1 MRKPFSVPIDYPE
14 QKTSKHFE
22 MRSTKTT
29 SANCLVVILV
39 ILVILILAGVGV
51 NFIRKQ
57 IQGRFSGI
65 PRSNTEWTPDRIG
78 KDPVGYMTW
87 ASGQLDALDQRCV
100 AEGIRL
106 NAKLLET
113 KNRLAYSREALAL
126 QVSDTQA
133 LAATY
138 RETEASAGWPVSFR
152 NRSWEKTDL
161 EDELLRLDSL
171 SKANREMIPALEKAE
186 TAIPL
191 MLPQL
196 EDRRRKISALKVRVK
211 TARDIADL
219 SALSSS
225 AAEITAE
232 AEKIGNYTA
241 AIQAMALST
250 LPGADST
257 QVRIDQQ
264 RREAALEEILN
275 P

>member
-1 MRKPFSVPIDYPE
+1 
-14 QKTSKHFE
+14 
-22 MRSTKTT
+22 
-29 SANCLVVILV
+29 
-39 ILVILILAGVGV
+39 
-51 NFIRKQ
+51 
-57 IQGRFSGI
+57 
-65 PRSNTEWTPDRIG
+65 
-78 KDPVGYMTW
+78 MTW
-87 ASGQLDALDQRCV
+87 ASGQLDSLGQRCV

-113 KNRLAYSREALAL
+113 KNRLAYAREALAL
-126 QVSDTQA
+126 QVSDTNA
-133 LAATY
+133 LAAIY

-161 EDELLRLDSL
+161 ENELLRLDSL
-171 SKANREMIPALEKAE
+171 SKANHEIIPALEKAE
-186 TAIPL
+186 KAIPF

-196 EDRRRKISALKVRVK
+196 EECRRKISALKIRVK

-225 AAEITAE
+225 YAEITAE
-232 AEKIGNYTA
+232 AEKIDNYTSA
-241 AIQAMALST
+241 VQAMALSE

-275 P
+275 K